1 MSSARRDGMADRPH
15 DAIVKYAFS
24 QIEHATGLL
33 KSALPAEIVSAVDW
47 GALRIEKDS
56 FIDPDL
62 RSTFSDLVYSATMN
76 GHEPLFFYMVL
87 EHRSTGEALLVFRL
101 SQYMGRLWERLLRD
115 QPERKKLPPVV
126 PILLHRGKT
135 PWTAPTAFQDIVE
148 GSGSARAALEPHI
161 PRFELRVMDL
171 TDGQASLLA
180 LEYLT
185 ALDRVV
191 LWALTVAHE
200 SERLLAEIDGM
211 IEAIVETYLA
221 PNGHEALQAIL
232 RYLSATHERLSSK
245 ELYEIV
251 MEAADRKN
259 RKEVF
264 VDLVD
269 YLKHEGKVEGELEGI
284 RKGER
289 AILLRMLRARFGDVP
304 DGVEQRVKAAGE
316 KELEKW
322 SLRVLTASTA
332 EDVVA

>member
-1 MSSARRDGMADRPH
+1 M
-15 DAIVKYAFS
+15 
-24 QIEHATGLL
+24 
-33 KSALPAEIVSAVDW
+33 
-47 GALRIEKDS
+47 
-56 FIDPDL
+56 
-62 RSTFSDLVYSATMN
+62 
-76 GHEPLFFYMVL
+76 
-87 EHRSTGEALLVFRL
+87 
-101 SQYMGRLWERLLRD
+101 
-115 QPERKKLPPVV
+115 
-126 PILLHRGKT
+126 HRGKT
-135 PWTAPTAFQDIVE
+135 PWTAPTAFQNIVE

-180 LEYLT
+180 LGYLT

-200 SERLLAEIDGM
+200 SERLLEEIDGM

-269 YLKHEGKVEGELEGI
+269 YLKHEGKVEGERGL
-284 RKGER
+284 
-289 AILLRMLRARFGDVP
+289 LLRLLRARFGEVAE
-304 DGVEQRVKAAGE
+304 GVEQRVKAAGE
-316 KELEKW
+316 KELETW
-322 SLRVLTASTA
+322 SLRILTAATA